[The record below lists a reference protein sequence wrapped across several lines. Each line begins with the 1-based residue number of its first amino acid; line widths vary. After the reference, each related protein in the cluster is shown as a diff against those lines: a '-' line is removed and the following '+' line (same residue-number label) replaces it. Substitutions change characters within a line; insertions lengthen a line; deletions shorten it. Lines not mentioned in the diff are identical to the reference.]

1 MAEIKMSA
9 AAMRKLEKG
18 WQVPVDG
25 SEADA
30 VRAVEKQMRA
40 GGLEPNRAGVK
51 KLVREVRAGK

>member
-1 MAEIKMSA
+1 MTKIKMNA
-9 AAMRKLEKG
+9 AAGKLPEKG
-18 WQVPVDG
+18 WKVPVDG

-40 GGLEPNRAGVK
+40 GGMEPNRAGVK